1 MVTGV
6 AMTAVLDQAACMV
19 VMKFQNGIVHYAN
32 KNDLV
37 MYQKGYS
44 MAIEDPKEL
53 LLHVLHNKD
62 ASRDRSLQ
70 TQVGPS
76 EIGSCRR
83 KVWYRLNGQPHTNEN
98 QSKLAAIMGTAI
110 HAAIE
115 EAIEHIDPEGKEY
128 LVETEVA
135 YGDMKAHVDLFVPS
149 TGAVID
155 WKTSKVKNLS
165 YFPSTQQRWQVQVYG
180 YLLSKN
186 GYDVKTVNLVA
197 IARDGAEKD
206 VKVHTE
212 PYDEA
217 VALEAFQWLANV
229 KASEELPPAEKDQ
242 SFCKDYCQYY
252 DASETMGCGGL
263 KKEHIVLSEI
273 VIEDEQVD
281 KNALLYLQLDSKIK
295 ELEKQKDSL
304 KASFEGTTGVT
315 PSGVEISWSSVK
327 GRETVDAKEVEKL
340 LGFVPKIIGNE
351 SVRLNIKTIGGK

>member
-1 MVTGV
+1 
-6 AMTAVLDQAACMV
+6 
-19 VMKFQNGIVHYAN
+19 
-32 KNDLV
+32 
-37 MYQKGYS
+37 

-53 LLHVLHNKD
+53 LLHVLHSKD
-62 ASRDRSLQ
+62 ASRDRSMQ
-70 TQVGPS
+70 TEVGPS
-76 EIGSCRR
+76 EIGGCKR
-83 KVWYRLNGQPHTNEN
+83 KVWYRLNAQPHTNDN

-115 EAIEHIDPEGKEY
+115 DAIGAIDPEGKEY

-155 WKTSKVKNLS
+155 WKTSKIKNLS
-165 YFPSTQQRWQVQVYG
+165 YFPSKQQRWQVQVYG

-186 GYDVKTVNLVA
+186 GYEVKTVNLVA

-217 VALEAFQWLANV
+217 IALEAFDWLAAV
-229 KASEELPPAEKDQ
+229 KASTTLPEPEKDQ

-252 DASETMGCGGL
+252 DATEEMGCGGL
-263 KKEHIVLSEI
+263 KKERIVLSEV
-273 VIEDEQVD
+273 VIEDEEVD
-281 KNALLYLQLDSKIK
+281 KHALHYLQLDGKIK
-295 ELEKQKDSL
+295 ELEKERDSL
-304 KASFEGTTGVT
+304 KESLVGATGTTA
-315 PSGVEISWSSVK
+315 SGIEISWTTVK
-327 GRETVDAKEVEKL
+327 GRETVDSKEVEKL
-340 LGFVPKIIGNE
+340 LGFIPKVVGNE

>member
-1 MVTGV
+1 
-6 AMTAVLDQAACMV
+6 
-19 VMKFQNGIVHYAN
+19 
-32 KNDLV
+32 
-37 MYQKGYS
+37 

-53 LLHVLHNKD
+53 LLHVLHSKD

-76 EIGSCRR
+76 EIGSCKR
-83 KVWYRLNGQPHTNEN
+83 KVWYRLNAQPHTNDN

-115 EAIEHIDPEGKEY
+115 EAIGAIDPEGKEY

-155 WKTSKVKNLS
+155 WKTSKIKNLS
-165 YFPSTQQRWQVQVYG
+165 YFPSKQQRWQVQVYG

-186 GYDVKTVNLVA
+186 GYEVKTVNLVA

-206 VKVHTE
+206 VKVHSE

-217 VALEAFQWLANV
+217 VALEAFAWLEAV
-229 KASEELPPAEKDQ
+229 KASTTLPEPEKDQ

-252 DASETMGCGGL
+252 DVTEEMGCGGL
-263 KKEHIVLSEI
+263 KKERIVLSEV
-273 VIEDEQVD
+273 VIEDEEVD
-281 KNALLYLQLDSKIK
+281 KHALHYLQLDSKIK
-295 ELEKQKDSL
+295 ELEKERDSL
-304 KASFEGTTGVT
+304 KESLVGATGTTA
-315 PSGVEISWSSVK
+315 SGIEISWTTVK
-327 GRETVDAKEVEKL
+327 GRETVDSKEVEKL
-340 LGFVPKIIGNE
+340 LGFVPKVVGAE
-351 SVRLNIKTIGGK
+351 STRLNIKSNGGK

>member
-1 MVTGV
+1 
-6 AMTAVLDQAACMV
+6 
-19 VMKFQNGIVHYAN
+19 
-32 KNDLV
+32 
-37 MYQKGYS
+37 

-53 LLHVLHNKD
+53 LLHVLHTKD
-62 ASRDRSLQ
+62 ASRSRSTQ

-76 EIGSCRR
+76 EIGGCKR
-83 KVWYRLNGQPHTNEN
+83 KVWYRLNAQPETNDN

-115 EAIEHIDPEGKEY
+115 EAIGHIDPDGKEY

-135 YGDMKAHVDLFVPS
+135 FGDMKAHVDLFVPS

-165 YFPSTQQRWQVQVYG
+165 YFPSKQQRWQVQVYG

-217 VALEAFQWLANV
+217 IALEAFAWLNDV
-229 KASEELPPAEKDQ
+229 KASTTLPEPEKDQ

-252 DASETMGCGGL
+252 DATEQMGCGGL
-263 KKEHIVLSEI
+263 KKERIVLSEV
-273 VIEDEQVD
+273 VIEDDEVD
-281 KNALLYLQLDSKIK
+281 KNALHYLQLDAKIK
-295 ELEKQKDSL
+295 ELEKERDSF
-304 KASFEGTTGVT
+304 KASLEGSTGVT
-315 PSGVEISWSSVK
+315 KSGIEISWTTVK
-327 GRETVDAKEVEKL
+327 GRETIDSKEVEKL
-340 LGFVPKIIGNE
+340 LGFIPKVVGNE
-351 SVRLNIKTIGGK
+351 SVRLNIKTNGGK